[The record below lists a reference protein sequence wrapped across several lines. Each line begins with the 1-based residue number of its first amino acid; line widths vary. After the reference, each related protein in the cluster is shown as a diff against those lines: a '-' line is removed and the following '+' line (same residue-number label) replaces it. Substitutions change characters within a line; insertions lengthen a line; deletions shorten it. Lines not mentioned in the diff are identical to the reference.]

1 MMVWRHSSAPVAPA
15 SLTTVKSVKVPVLT
29 VEPAATTSPRASTV
43 TAKANSKSFAVPLI
57 FVCQPQAPDDK
68 NSRAD
73 APSKPS
79 LSSFMSP
86 SFRSHDLATD
96 GPARSG
102 ATRPA
107 PPPFPPGPARTGRQ
121 TTQYTCTRV
130 FLIEPRQWQQ
140 GP

>member
-73 APSKPS
+73 APRMPS
-79 LSSFMSP
+79 LGTVLRLFFHSP
-86 SFRSHDLATD
+86 DLATD
-96 GPARSG
+96 GPAR
-102 ATRPA
+102 
-107 PPPFPPGPARTGRQ
+107 
-121 TTQYTCTRV
+121 
-130 FLIEPRQWQQ
+130 
-140 GP
+140 